1 MMPVFW
7 MVFGCVI
14 SLAALS
20 AFVVEPG
27 HRAAAWAGMG
37 GPLLAVAGT
46 LMVISRTSVRSPER
60 VTAVMVHAFLFKIV
74 FFLGYVT
81 VAIRVLS
88 LDPLP
93 FVVSFTG
100 YFIVLY
106 AAAALWLQRRFVR
119 SLSQAR

>member
-7 MVFGCVI
+7 MVFGCMV
-14 SLAALS
+14 SLVALS
-20 AFVVEPG
+20 AFVDEPG

-37 GPLLAVAGT
+37 GPLLAVAAT
-46 LMVISRTSVRSPER
+46 LVVISRTSVRSPER
-60 VTAVMVHAFLFKIV
+60 MNAVMVHAFFVKIV

-100 YFIVLY
+100 YFIALY
-106 AAAALWLQRRFVR
+106 VAAALWLQRRFVR
-119 SLSQAR
+119 SLHQAR